1 MAKYARI
8 QGDTALE
15 TFEPPEGKAIAECFH
30 PHLAAQFEEVPAQVE
45 RGWVRTEGVWAE
57 PAPVEPPVPDP
68 VVPVR
73 HVTKLAFRN
82 RFTQA
87 EKVTLEIA
95 ALDNPAATMPERQ
108 QAAGLRAALK
118 DQENATYIDLER
130 AETRAG
136 VINLETFGILA
147 AGRALEI
154 LDAQIQPYEVYRG

>member
-1 MAKYARI
+1 
-8 QGDTALE
+8 
-15 TFEPPEGKAIAECFH
+15 
-30 PHLAAQFEEVPAQVE
+30 
-45 RGWVRTEGVWAE
+45 
-57 PAPVEPPVPDP
+57 
-68 VVPVR
+68 
-73 HVTKLAFRN
+73 
-82 RFTQA
+82 
-87 EKVTLEIA
+87 
-95 ALDNPAATMPERQ
+95 MPERQ